1 MRKLNSVNL
10 ENQKKLNNCG
20 LNYAMMLL
28 EGRWKLNVLWA
39 IHYGFNRY
47 SKIKEQI
54 GIISEKM
61 LTQRLKELVSAGL
74 LKRNDFK
81 TVPPHVEYELT
92 EEAKKLIP
100 ILEAMRD
107 WGKDVRH
114 STTNSVIEGSK
125 SV

>member
-10 ENQKKLNNCG
+10 ENEKKLNECG
-20 LNYAMMLL
+20 LTYAMMLL

-47 SKIKEQI
+47 SQIKEQI

-74 LKRNDFK
+74 IDRNDFR

-107 WGKDVRH
+107 WGKDVR
-114 STTNSVIEGSK
+114 SNTKNPILDFEVTE
-125 SV
+125 